1 MLWMRTLLF
10 GAGLVFLTFDADP
23 RLTAEGQQTAAS
35 PPTLHVTSNLVF
47 LDVTVLDR
55 QGRPV
60 VTGLT
65 ENDFTIMEGTTPRRI
80 FSFDPPT
87 TGEKTANKP
96 PPATIFVL
104 DLLNTPLEDSGY
116 LRDSMRRYLSLQ
128 SDQLDSP
135 TELMVLGDNSL
146 DMVQAYTRSRAKLMY
161 ALNHVPAAL
170 PYKLGG
176 KWGEERLSRAIEA
189 LQQIALQNKSLPG
202 RKNIVWMGYGGPS
215 LPEDPGD
222 PKYAKDMRFYAHET
236 TNMLVNARM
245 CLFLIYPGL
254 KGGGNPDAFRIGSNP
269 TISMGDD
276 IGGDPFAGSINFG
289 LFVRGTGGLFFHDR
303 NDTDGEIR
311 EAQKLGSNYYTLTYQ
326 PAVGEADG
334 KFRKVDVRLRDPR
347 LRVMTKTGYYAPEEA
362 TATNPSPQPVNA
374 MDEIS
379 EAAQSSIGFDT
390 LGLSIVKVVRHPDTN
405 TAEVA
410 VLLKSA
416 NLRWQPTNDGRS
428 GANVTVAAVSLSGSR
443 DILAS
448 RLERLTVLSN
458 GQDAAHLAQ
467 SNTLMT
473 ITLPVPRQTKSVRV
487 VIRTDDGGQVG
498 TAELDHKSLQ
508 AADESPTPAPYLLKR
523 PPPAIL
529 TPQP

>member
-1 MLWMRTLLF
+1 M
-10 GAGLVFLTFDADP
+10 
-23 RLTAEGQQTAAS
+23 
-35 PPTLHVTSNLVF
+35 
-47 LDVTVLDR
+47 
-55 QGRPV
+55 
-60 VTGLT
+60 
-65 ENDFTIMEGTTPRRI
+65 
-80 FSFDPPT
+80 
-87 TGEKTANKP
+87 
-96 PPATIFVL
+96 
-104 DLLNTPLEDSGY
+104 
-116 LRDSMRRYLSLQ
+116 
-128 SDQLDSP
+128 
-135 TELMVLGDNSL
+135 
-146 DMVQAYTRSRAKLMY
+146 
-161 ALNHVPAAL
+161 
-170 PYKLGG
+170 
-176 KWGEERLSRAIEA
+176 
-189 LQQIALQNKSLPG
+189 
-202 RKNIVWMGYGGPS
+202 
-215 LPEDPGD
+215 
-222 PKYAKDMRFYAHET
+222 
-236 TNMLVNARM
+236 
-245 CLFLIYPGL
+245 
-254 KGGGNPDAFRIGSNP
+254 
-269 TISMGDD
+269 
-276 IGGDPFAGSINFG
+276 
-289 LFVRGTGGLFFHDR
+289 FFHDR
-303 NDTDGEIR
+303 NDADTEIR

-334 KFRKVDVRLRDPR
+334 KFRKVDVRLRDPK

-362 TATNPSPQPVNA
+362 TATDPSPQPVNA

-390 LGLSIVKVVRHPDTN
+390 LGLTIVKVVRHPDTN

-448 RLERLTVLSN
+448 RLQRLTVLSN
-458 GQDAAHLAQ
+458 GKDAAHLAQ

-508 AADESPTPAPYLLKR
+508 TADESPTPAPYLLKR